1 VSPSNV
7 LPRAVARFLLLPIG
21 MIAVAVFVRGLSS
34 TGDGFAAGTVAA
46 LGVVLQYVVF
56 GHREAERR
64 LPVRRAPLAAA
75 AGLALGIGIGFAPLL
90 FGDPVFTH
98 LPPAGEKVAKLGT
111 LELATSVAFDAA
123 VFLTVFGMVVGIVRE
138 LARAAEREDQEE

>member
-1 VSPSNV
+1 MSPSNV

-21 MIAVAVFVRGLSS
+21 MIAVALFVKGLSS

-56 GHREAERR
+56 GHREAERC
-64 LPVRRAPLAAA
+64 LPVRRAPLAAVV
-75 AGLALGIGIGFAPLL
+75 GLALGIAIGFAPLL
-90 FGDPVFTH
+90 FGDPAFTH

-111 LELATSVAFDAA
+111 VEVATSVAFDAA
-123 VFLTVFGMVVGIVRE
+123 IFLTVFGMVVGIVRE
-138 LARAAEREDQEE
+138 LARAAERETEEA